1 MPPTAHKETRT
12 HGRTKTFSL
21 AFPSNKPHDEHTM
34 RPRPLTLLLIAAA
47 IACAIVAI
55 LAHCHQQQAITASL
69 HTAPADASLPRT
81 VAWVWERP
89 EDLHTLSPQREAV
102 AIYQGTLHL
111 NEAAVF
117 TSRRN
122 PVVLPQDIQRIATVR
137 IETDA
142 NFGAHHH
149 DRTLLHSAVASLVKT
164 AQQPGISALQIDFD
178 ARRSER
184 AFYRDLLQQ
193 LRREMP
199 AQLPLEITALVS
211 WCSEDDWLRT
221 LPVNAAIPMFFRMEP
236 GRARMVRIAIPSAQL
251 PEPLCNT
258 TVGISTHEPA
268 PTGIANRRIYVFPDR
283 GWKQDLTQLA
293 ALEQQQP

>member
-1 MPPTAHKETRT
+1 
-12 HGRTKTFSL
+12 
-21 AFPSNKPHDEHTM
+21 M
-34 RPRPLTLLLIAAA
+34 RPRPLPLLLITAA
-47 IACAIVAI
+47 IACVIAALIT
-55 LAHCHQQQAITASL
+55 HRHQQQATTAAL
-69 HTAPADASLPRT
+69 QTAPADASLPNT

-111 NEAAVF
+111 NDTAVF
-117 TSRRN
+117 TPRRN
-122 PVVLPQDIQRIATVR
+122 PVLLPTNIQRIATVR
-137 IETDA
+137 IETGA
-142 NFGAHHH
+142 TFGAHHH
-149 DRTLLHSAVASLVKT
+149 DRAMLQAAVASLVK
-164 AQQPGISALQIDFD
+164 ASQQPNLAALQIDFD

-199 AQLPLEITALVS
+199 AQLPLEMTALVS
-211 WCSEDDWLRT
+211 WCSEDDWLHT
-221 LPVNAAIPMFFRMEP
+221 LTVNAAIPMFFRMEP

-268 PTGIANRRIYVFPDR
+268 PTGIANRRVYIFPDR
-283 GWKQDLTQLA
+283 GWKRDLPQLA